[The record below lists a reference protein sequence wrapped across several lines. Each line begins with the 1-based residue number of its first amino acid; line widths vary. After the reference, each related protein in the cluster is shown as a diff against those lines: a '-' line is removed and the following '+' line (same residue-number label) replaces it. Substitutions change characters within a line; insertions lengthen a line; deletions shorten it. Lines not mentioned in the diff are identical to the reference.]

1 MKIKQMK
8 KLILASCGKR
18 IRTLR
23 KARNLSQEQLAELTG
38 FHRNY
43 IGMIERGERNPALVN
58 IEIFADVFEVSIS
71 ELFNDNVFIKEVDN
85 GEEK

>member
-1 MKIKQMK
+1 MQMK
-8 KLILASCGKR
+8 EIVLIKFGQR
-18 IRTLR
+18 VRELR

-58 IEIFADVFEVSIS
+58 IEIFANTFEMNLS
-71 ELFNDNVFIKEVDN
+71 ELFEI
-85 GEEK
+85 

>member
-1 MKIKQMK
+1 MKEPV
-8 KLILASCGKR
+8 LINFGQR
-18 IRTLR
+18 IRNLR
-23 KARNLSQEQLAELTG
+23 KSRKLSQEELADITG

-58 IEIFADVFEVSIS
+58 IQIFAEKFEISLS
-71 ELFNDNVFIKEVDN
+71 ELFNDNLFIKEVKS

>member
-1 MKIKQMK
+1 MKEPVLTKFGQ
-8 KLILASCGKR
+8 R

-23 KARNLSQEQLAELTG
+23 KAKSFSQDQLAELTG

-58 IEIFADVFEVSIS
+58 IEVFAEKFELSLS
-71 ELFNDNVFIKEVDN
+71 ELFNDDVFIKEVKS